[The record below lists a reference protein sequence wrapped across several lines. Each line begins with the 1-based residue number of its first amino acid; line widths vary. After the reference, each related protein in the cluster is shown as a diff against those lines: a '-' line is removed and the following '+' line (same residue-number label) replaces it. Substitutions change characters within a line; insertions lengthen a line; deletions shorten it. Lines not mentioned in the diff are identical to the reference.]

1 MTAMKI
7 ERKAGSYV
15 TLVTADGSI
24 SREFEVEHA
33 ERVLRRPKGGGW
45 KLPDDS
51 EYVFDYY
58 DGITKR
64 GNTGNSKEAK

>member
-1 MTAMKI
+1 MEI
-7 ERKAGSYV
+7 ERKAASYV
-15 TLVTADGSI
+15 TLETADGDT
-24 SREFEVEHA
+24 RKEFEVEHA

-51 EYVFDYY
+51 PYQFDYY

-64 GNTGNSKEAK
+64 TNQGDSKETA